1 MSVLSK
7 SKLRVNGIEMK
18 KEGIENQV
26 RAEYNQNA
34 GKTSKCMPGI
44 KTYGQTSNF
53 KSQNVRSTF
62 GRFLWGS
69 SKKT

>member
-44 KTYGQTSNF
+44 KTYGQN
-53 KSQNVRSTF
+53 
-62 GRFLWGS
+62 
-69 SKKT
+69 SKRTNYI